1 VGPTQESV
9 YSYVQ
14 GLFRRGV
21 VIIVGSGASSG
32 YGLPGMSAL
41 STYLLE
47 HIPSRLSGLPNQ
59 CVVEWDRISDALKTD
74 AGLEAALGHG
84 ELPDQLIDLVTELVA
99 DCVQGPERA
108 AIASIL
114 GSQSVSG
121 LGRLLEHILST
132 APLTDVVTTNYDRLI
147 EVHAAKAGV
156 RVDSMYY
163 GHTVGRLDAALSRDE
178 LYFAQTVAGRP
189 RTASFVR
196 HPHVRLSKP
205 HGSLDWFTHKDEHFR
220 SDLTVPGARRI
231 IAPGGNKYRLG
242 YEAPYDAHR
251 TRANDAIDNA
261 AAMFFVGYGFND
273 DHLQTH
279 VRSRFPHVPIAVL
292 SHRLTENALEYLT
305 LNETAIGIESGTD
318 EKHCRIR
325 QGSAV
330 LELDIPL
337 WDLEHLMKE
346 VLAI

>member
-1 VGPTQESV
+1 MEPTQESI

-32 YGLPGMSAL
+32 YGLPGMGAL
-41 STYLLE
+41 SAYLLD
-47 HIPSRLSGLPNQ
+47 HAPSRLSDLPDQ
-59 CVVEWDRISDALKTD
+59 CKVEWDRISDELRD
-74 AGLEAALGHG
+74 DVGLEAALGHG
-84 ELPDQLIDLVTELVA
+84 NLPDQLIDLITELIA
-99 DCVQGPERA
+99 ECVQEPERN
-108 AIASIL
+108 AIAGIL
-114 GSQSVSG
+114 GSTSVSAF
-121 LGRLLEHILST
+121 GRLFEHILKT
-132 APLTDVVTTNYDRLI
+132 APLADVITTNYDRLI
-147 EVHAAKAGV
+147 EVHATKAGV
-156 RVDSMYY
+156 RIDSMYY

-189 RTASFVR
+189 RAVSLTR

-205 HGSLDWFTHKDEHFR
+205 HGSLDWFTHEDQHFR

-251 TRANDAIDNA
+251 GRANNAIDKA
-261 AAMFFVGYGFND
+261 SALFFVGYGFND

-279 VRSRFPHVPIAVL
+279 VRPRFPHVPIVIL
-292 SHRLTENALEYLT
+292 SHRLTKNALEFLT
-305 LNETAIGIESGTD
+305 LNATAIGIESGSD
-318 EKHCRIR
+318 EQHCRIR
-325 QGSAV
+325 QGFAV
-330 LELDIPL
+330 LELDVPL

-346 VLAI
+346 VLGI